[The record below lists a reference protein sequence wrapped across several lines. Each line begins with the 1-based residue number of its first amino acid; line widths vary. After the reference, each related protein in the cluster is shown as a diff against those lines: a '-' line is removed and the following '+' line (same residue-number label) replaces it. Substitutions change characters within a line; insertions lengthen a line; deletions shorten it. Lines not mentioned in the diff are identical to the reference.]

1 METRRNVVGAGVLL
15 MMCAVLIVDVAAA
28 EETVSK
34 EESLPVIKPWK
45 IIVQDKDY
53 NGAWTVAGDL
63 TGDGKA
69 ELVYVRI
76 LMKYKDNIGG
86 RNPSYIASAIGCT
99 LDNKILWKWGDPKG
113 KRARLFGDAPCKI
126 YDWDNDG
133 KNEVILLTKQDGKTW
148 LVELNGA
155 TGKEKRRFEIPNES
169 TDCITFCN
177 LTGPPNGHPK
187 DVIVKNRYLQVWV
200 YNYDGQQLW
209 TANMPGG
216 HEVSHQ
222 ARPFDLNNDGID
234 EVSLG
239 CTMAD
244 KNGKILWITKKNGKT
259 IGHHVDCVRLV
270 KPAAALEDIRL
281 AITYCGDPGS
291 VNERIAMI
299 NGTGNILWDKTGRH
313 FESIDIGKVRSDIP
327 GKQIIVDIA
336 HTPRGKPSPLW
347 ILDENGN
354 KLAEIITNISRIHRL
369 INWFGGDVDSI
380 VIAED
385 DCLYDGYGKKQAIF
399 DTPIPKGVK
408 LPEGKN
414 VGKTCFVGDMTGDGI
429 PDIVIYTNPGKLIY
443 IYKNEK
449 GKKPEGGSHIGTKV
463 NFTLY

>member
-1 METRRNVVGAGVLL
+1 M
-15 MMCAVLIVDVAAA
+15 
-28 EETVSK
+28 
-34 EESLPVIKPWK
+34 
-45 IIVQDKDY
+45 
-53 NGAWTVAGDL
+53 VAGDL

-69 ELVYVRI
+69 ELVYTRI
-76 LMKYKDNIGG
+76 LMGDWEEKGAMVERGFDVSGTAHIKHAT
-86 RNPSYIASAIGCT
+86 SHTASAFACT

-113 KRARLFGDAPCKI
+113 KRARLYGDVGCQI

-155 TGKEKRRFEIPNES
+155 TGKEKRRFEIPNNS

-177 LTGPPNGHPK
+177 LTGPPNSHPK
-187 DVIVKNRYLQVWV
+187 DVIVKTRYFQVWV
-200 YNYDGQQLW
+200 YNYEGQQLW
-209 TANMPGG
+209 TANKPGG
-216 HEVSHQ
+216 YEVSHQ
-222 ARPFDLNNDGID
+222 ARPFDLNNDGIN
-234 EVSLG
+234 ELSLG

-244 KNGKILWITKKNGKT
+244 KNGKILWITKKKGKT

-270 KPAAALEDIRL
+270 KPAAALEDVRL
-281 AITYCGDPGS
+281 VLTYCGG
-291 VNERIAMI
+291 NMIAMI
-299 NGTGNILWDKTGRH
+299 DGTGNILWDKTGPH

-354 KLAEIITNISRIHRL
+354 KLAEINTKSSRFHRL

-380 VIAED
+380 LISKD

-399 DTPIPKGVK
+399 DTPIPKGVV
-408 LPEGKN
+408 LPEGGN
-414 VGKTCFVGDMTGDGI
+414 VGRLCFVGDMTGDGI
-429 PDIVIYTNPGKLIY
+429 PDIVIYTDPGKLIY

-463 NFTLY
+463 NFTFY